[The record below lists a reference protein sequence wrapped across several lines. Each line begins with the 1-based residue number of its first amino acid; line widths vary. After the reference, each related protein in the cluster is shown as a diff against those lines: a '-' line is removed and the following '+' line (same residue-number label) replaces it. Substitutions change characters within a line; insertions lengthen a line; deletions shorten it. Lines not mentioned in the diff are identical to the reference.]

1 MFKATCCTAGIV
13 KGLVEHGDH
22 RRHFGSY
29 LALPWHLEVAE
40 RNGLITVA
48 DKVTLTASGRQY
60 YDEKQLADLPD
71 GRAYM
76 WPREDS
82 FWHTA
87 QAQPQKD
94 SNQ

>member
-87 QAQPQKD
+87 QAQQKD
-94 SNQ
+94 GNQ